1 MRGKFIVIEGI
12 DGCGKTTQVDEI
24 SRWLPTSG
32 LMEENS
38 NLIRTR
44 EPGGSLLG
52 KKIRNLI
59 LDNDIKNKPS
69 SLAELLLY
77 SADRAEHVSK
87 IISPALEKKDW
98 VLSDRFA
105 DSTLAY
111 QGYGRDI
118 NLEIIK
124 NIESIVC
131 QGEKPDLTIFLEI
144 TAEESVLRRKN
155 LVPDRIESEG
165 IQFLQK
171 VSEGFKLIAKE
182 KNWKIISATQ
192 NINTIS
198 NEIKETLL
206 TNFSSLKN
214 DKS

>member
-12 DGCGKTTQVDEI
+12 DGCGKTTQIEEI
-24 SRWLPTSG
+24 SRWLPKSG
-32 LMEENS
+32 LMKKS
-38 NLIRTR
+38 SKLVKTR

-52 KKIRNLI
+52 KKLRNLI
-59 LDNDIKNKPS
+59 LENDKNNNPC

-87 IISPALEKKDW
+87 IISPALEKEDW

-111 QGYGRDI
+111 QGYGRNI

-131 QGEKPDLTIFLEI
+131 QGEQPDLTIFLEI
-144 TAEESVLRRKN
+144 SAEESVLRRKN
-155 LVPDRIESEG
+155 SVPDRIESEG
-165 IQFLQK
+165 IRFLQK
-171 VSEGFKLIAKE
+171 VNEGFHLIAKE

-192 NINTIS
+192 DINTIS
-198 NEIKETLL
+198 NEIKQTLL
-206 TNFSSLKN
+206 KNFS
-214 DKS
+214 